1 MKIHVRNWSRG
12 FTRFATVRRSVSG
25 LVVAVAAAIAA
36 SGAAHAQLGLY
47 ELSRFD
53 LSLTA
58 NPAGGAFIG
67 GNPIGV
73 GYNGSKLYV
82 AGLNSGTTT
91 ANVSIVE
98 ITNPLATGLNITP
111 TYSSPFG
118 AISTIGSASRGY
130 TGLAMKGSQLA
141 AAYDAGSNTPTAFQ
155 MFDASTNSF
164 VWSLANSGTTTAN
177 IGTSRGFG
185 GPDFDPGYLG
195 VSGSGSGLGWVTQ
208 GQGRRF
214 VNDAA
219 TGAAI
224 YTTTVN
230 VPTGAAQG
238 MIINT
243 APVST
248 NWRDIAFDPAT
259 GDMYTRVN
267 NDVSR
272 ANRTGSNTNVSLT
285 GTAGQSTLIVNL
297 TDANSVGSNLGYMN
311 AIVSG
316 SSGSFS
322 NTYSGDAIIFND
334 RSLGGTQ
341 NWTNVIKIAT
351 STGTTITPTWTFLT
365 GSTPTGG
372 TIYDFEWDQTSQTL
386 AVVDYTNRNV
396 SIFSTAVPEPS
407 TAVVVAMSSVGLA
420 AMMLRRRRQS
430 RES

>member
-1 MKIHVRNWSRG
+1 MKIHVRNSSRG
-12 FTRFATVRRSVSG
+12 FTRFATVTRSVSG

-58 NPAGGAFIG
+58 NPTGGAFIG

-82 AGLNSGTTT
+82 AGLNSGATT
-91 ANVSIVE
+91 ADVSIVE
-98 ITNPLATGLNITP
+98 ITNPSATGLNITP

-130 TGLAMKGSQLA
+130 TGLSMKGSQLA

-155 MFDASTNSF
+155 MFDASSNSF

-177 IGTSRGFG
+177 IGTSRGYG

-238 MIINT
+238 MVINT

-248 NWRDIAFDPAT
+248 SWRDIAFDPAT

-272 ANRTGSNTNVSLT
+272 TNRTGSNTNVSLT

-341 NWTNVIKIAT
+341 NWTNAIKIAT
-351 STGTTITPTWTFLT
+351 TTGTTITPTWTFLT

-407 TAVVVAMSSVGLA
+407 TTLAAGICTVGLA
-420 AMMLRRRRQS
+420 GLMLRGRRREQDA
-430 RES
+430 

>member
-1 MKIHVRNWSRG
+1 MG
-12 FTRFATVRRSVSG
+12 TF
-25 LVVAVAAAIAA
+25 IAA
-36 SGAAHAQLGLY
+36 SATRLVLGGVACVLGLGMAASVHAQATIGLY
-47 ELSRFD
+47 EISRFD

-58 NPAGGAFIG
+58 NPTGGAFIG

-98 ITNPLATGLNITP
+98 ITNPSATGLNITP

-130 TGLAMKGSQLA
+130 TGLSMKGSQLA
-141 AAYDAGSNTPTAFQ
+141 AAYDSGSNTPTAFQ

-164 VWSLANSGTTTAN
+164 VWSLANSGTTTGN
-177 IGTSRGFG
+177 IGTSRGYG

-214 VNDAA
+214 LNDAA

-224 YTTTVN
+224 YTTTAN
-230 VPTGAAQG
+230 VPVGAAQG

-243 APVST
+243 VPTST
-248 NWRDIAFDPAT
+248 TWRDIAFDPAT

-311 AIVSG
+311 AVSSG
-316 SSGSFS
+316 TVGSFS
-322 NTYSGDAIIFND
+322 NPYSGDALIFND

-341 NWTNVIKIAT
+341 SWTNAIQIAT
-351 STGTTITPTWTFLT
+351 TTGTTITPTWTFLT
-365 GSTPTGG
+365 GTAPTGG
-372 TIYDFEWDQTSQTL
+372 TIYDFEWDSASQTL

-407 TAVVVAMSSVGLA
+407 TAAALAFGCGTGLI
-420 AMMLRRRRQS
+420 MLMRRKRRRRENS
-430 RES
+430 